1 VVGVAKLKAKNKA
14 KVPEPKAMPNKR
26 KYEDTNE
33 DEFDT
38 AAVAH
43 TLTAS
48 PTLQEELVAELGHCW
63 DAEGGNE
70 PDPDEQEP
78 AAKKAKTQR
87 GTKNRGGKKVQ
98 LARLMALLKDI
109 KDGSSSTSSAS

>member
-1 VVGVAKLKAKNKA
+1 
-14 KVPEPKAMPNKR
+14 MPNKR

-48 PTLQEELVAELGHCW
+48 PALQEELVAELGHCW